1 MMEIDLSSFY
11 QFAENMGA
19 APAKVNQELLVAGR
33 QVGQRGAEIARQILA
48 ENDSVV
54 TGALSGSI
62 QPLGVS
68 WQGDTI
74 VVMYGP
80 RSKYPADWVEH
91 GRGPVRA
98 REGGMLRF
106 QIKRRGPYIFTKEVG
121 PAAPRPF
128 MRPSVARLR
137 PTAVKLFGDAVM
149 RAVNGMI

>member
-1 MMEIDLSSFY
+1 MEIDLSSFL

-19 APAKVNQELLVAGR
+19 APSKINAALLVAGR
-33 QVGQRGAEIARQILA
+33 QVGEQGAQIARSILQA
-48 ENDSVV
+48 NDSVV
-54 TGALSGSI
+54 TGNLLRDIKSLGSH
-62 QPLGVS
+62 
-68 WQGDTI
+68 WEGDTI

-80 RSKYPADWVEH
+80 SSKYPADWVEH

-98 REGGMLRF
+98 RDGGYLKF
-106 QIKRRGPYIFTKEVG
+106 QIKKRGPIIFAKEVG

-149 RAVNGMI
+149 RVVSAL